1 MYVGDWLGR
10 RAKLTPNKVAL
21 IDTIGGR
28 EITYREWFGQANRT
42 ARFLEYD
49 LGVRKDD
56 RVAVLAANSV
66 EYLDTWFAL
75 GARGA
80 VLQNLNWRL
89 AVPEL
94 ERVLLD
100 AEPVALLYSGEF
112 AAQVNALR
120 GRVPSIRRWVTLNS
134 QGAPED
140 VPFSQR
146 EAHAETPLPEVELS
160 WEDPWVL
167 CYTGGT
173 TGLPKG
179 AVLTHGSMAA
189 NSVNTVMSWGVTPD
203 DVVPLISPLFH
214 TGGLNVFTLP
224 LVHIGG
230 TTVVTP
236 GWNTDQ
242 MYDLIE
248 RKVITLFF
256 AVPTMFV
263 MLQGHPKWETTDFSF
278 LKYVINGAAPCP
290 LPIFERWWAKGVPFK
305 TGYGLT
311 EAGPNTF
318 WLPEQDVQRKPGS
331 VGHPL
336 FHIDVQ
342 IVDPERETPCGPE
355 EVGELLIRG
364 PHVCAGYWRNP
375 EATAT
380 TFRPARADPHGPT
393 WLHTGDLAR
402 CDAEGYY
409 YIVGRCKDMIISGG
423 ENVYPAEVESVM
435 YAHPSVASAALISVP
450 DQKWGEV
457 GRAVVVKR
465 PGEALEEEE
474 LLVFLRDRLARY
486 KVPKSVIFIDA
497 MPVTAAGK
505 VDKQDLTQTYGSG
518 D

>member
-1 MYVGDWLGR
+1 MFIGDWLGR
-10 RAKLTPNKVAL
+10 RAKLTPDKIAL
-21 IDTIGGR
+21 IDATGAT
-28 EITYREWFGQANRT
+28 EHAITYAEWHSQAIRT
-42 ARFLEYD
+42 ERFLVEE
-49 LGVRKDD
+49 LGVRKGD

-66 EYLDTWFAL
+66 AYLDVWFAL
-75 GARGA
+75 GKQGA
-80 VLQNLNWRL
+80 ILQNLNWRL

-100 AEPVALLYSGEF
+100 AAPVALLYSSEF
-112 AAQVNALR
+112 GPQVDALR
-120 GRVPSIRRWVTLNS
+120 GCIPSIRHWVAFDQAMQPADLL
-134 QGAPED
+134 
-140 VPFSQR
+140 FSR
-146 EAHAETPLPEVELS
+146 RDSHPSTPLPDVELS
-160 WEDPWVL
+160 WDDPWVL

-179 AVLTHGSMAA
+179 AVLTHGCMAA

-203 DVVPLISPLFH
+203 DIAPLISPLFH

-230 TTVVTP
+230 ASVVTR

-242 MYDLIE
+242 MYDLVQ
-248 RKVITLFF
+248 RRAITLFF

-263 MLQGHPKWETTDFSF
+263 MMQSDPRWETTDFTY
-278 LKYVINGAAPCP
+278 LKNVVNGGAPCP
-290 LPIFERWWAKGVPFK
+290 LPIFEKWWAKGVAFK

-318 WLPEQDVQRKPGS
+318 WLPEADVKRKPGS

-336 FHIDVQ
+336 FHVDVQ
-342 IVDPERETPCGPE
+342 IVDPASGTPCGPE

-380 TFRPARADPHGPT
+380 TFRPTKADPTGPV

-409 YIVGRCKDMIISGG
+409 TIVGRCKDMIISGG
-423 ENVYPAEVESVM
+423 ENVYPAEVESAM
-435 YAHPSVASAALISVP
+435 HAHPAVESAALIGVP
-450 DQKWGEV
+450 DEKWGEV
-457 GRAVVVKR
+457 GRAVVVLKA
-465 PGEALEEEE
+465 GAALDEGE
-474 LLVFLRDRLARY
+474 LLAFLRERLARY
-486 KVPKSVIFIDA
+486 KVPKSVVFVTQ

-505 VDKQDLTQTYGSG
+505 VDKQELSRLYRA
-518 D
+518 